1 MKNLYKIFL
10 SELSKFRKQGL
21 EVSDINPIS
30 ALADKIYDK
39 LYTGKI
45 AKKDISYTLEKIS
58 ENLWKEQIINLR
70 KKTNL
75 TKNKINIDLKNIEIS
90 EPVYQAV
97 FTAHPVFRFSKKLAL
112 EIGNNASNKII
123 SKPKSFAAI
132 RNNISLDEEHN
143 EAISAMLN
151 ARHAINDI
159 NYEII
164 KKSKKLDKNWKEKLP
179 AMLGISTWVGYD
191 LDGRSDINWRT
202 SFILRLKEKNIIRVL
217 FKTTFCFQ
225 N

>member
-1 MKNLYKIFL
+1 M
-10 SELSKFRKQGL
+10 
-21 EVSDINPIS
+21 
-30 ALADKIYDK
+30 
-39 LYTGKI
+39 
-45 AKKDISYTLEKIS
+45 
-58 ENLWKEQIINLR
+58 WKEQIINLR

-75 TKNKINIDLKNIEIS
+75 TRNKINIDLKNVDIS

-164 KKSKKLDKNWKEKLP
+164 KKVKS
-179 AMLGISTWVGYD
+179 
-191 LDGRSDINWRT
+191 
-202 SFILRLKEKNIIRVL
+202 
-217 FKTTFCFQ
+217 
-225 N
+225 

>member
-1 MKNLYKIFL
+1 MKNLYKTFL

-58 ENLWKEQIINLR
+58 KNLWKEQIINLR

-75 TKNKINIDLKNIEIS
+75 TKNKINIDLKNIDIS

-123 SKPKSFAAI
+123 SQPKSFAAI
-132 RNNISLDEEHN
+132 
-143 EAISAMLN
+143 
-151 ARHAINDI
+151 
-159 NYEII
+159 
-164 KKSKKLDKNWKEKLP
+164 
-179 AMLGISTWVGYD
+179 
-191 LDGRSDINWRT
+191 
-202 SFILRLKEKNIIRVL
+202 
-217 FKTTFCFQ
+217 KTIFP
-225 N
+225 